1 MYELDDFLKE
11 LLECLLHMHQEVEE
25 LRELTFKGFLSQYV
39 RQLSEQETN
48 SLYKLAAEASSSNP
62 RLKEP
67 LFLYALYTQKVDVL
81 LLAAKD
87 ADLKQEYLYM
97 AGAFTTVSMEEAL
110 QNGADEVPAEYQ
122 KVWRSYMSRKNRGKA
137 DDHTKELMRQKVKR
151 LQEKNGVT
159 NYRIYTDLKLNPG
172 NLNAWLKHGDCDKV
186 SLNTARRTLQYVQS
200 RTV

>member
-1 MYELDDFLKE
+1 M
-11 LLECLLHMHQEVEE
+11 
-25 LRELTFKGFLSQYV
+25 RELTFKGFLSQYV

-87 ADLKQEYLYM
+87 ADLKQEYLHM

-122 KVWRSYMSRKNRGKA
+122 KVWRSYLSRKNRGQA

-186 SLNTARRTLQYVQS
+186 SLNTARRTLQYLQS